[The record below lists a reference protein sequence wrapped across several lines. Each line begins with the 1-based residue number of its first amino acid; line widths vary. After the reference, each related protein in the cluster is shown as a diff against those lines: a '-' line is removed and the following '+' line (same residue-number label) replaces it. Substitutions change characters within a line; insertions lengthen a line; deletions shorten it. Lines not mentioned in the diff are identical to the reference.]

1 MAEKVIKVKVDKTG
15 AAKDL
20 KGLNDQLKGVGLQ
33 ASRFNQE
40 IKNASGGLG
49 SLRGVAQ
56 SAGYQLQ
63 DVAVQLQAGTNAF
76 VVFGQQGS
84 QFASAFGPGGAVIGA
99 IIAVG
104 AALAGVLATSSD
116 TAKKSID
123 DLIESADELGEKQKA
138 LLQVRL
144 GDAISELIDPAAE
157 ASARIT
163 VLTQDLDK
171 QRGILQKLNDG
182 TARGWLTDLVL
193 SADDVEKKI
202 ADLERELIDA
212 NASLEEIEM
221 KTNKYRE
228 ALEALRDG
236 TLGTEDAQKKLK
248 KAFDDIVETY
258 TLQTEL
264 LGKAEKEQAKIIA
277 NSRLG
282 ADATDEQRQKVESLI
297 DAYYEEKAAIDAA
310 EESRQ
315 RELDARRENE
325 KALER
330 QEKALES
337 WFEKIG
343 FYNMSATELNDAW
356 RQSEIEKAQEWFEL
370 NKEKTEEYRKAV
382 NDINKKWATNDTKI
396 KEDEQR
402 KQEAIDK
409 KAKDEEIKRNRE
421 TFGILADSARVFA
434 GEQSGI
440 YKTMFAVQQ
449 AYNIATTRS
458 DSIAAIA
465 KAWNSAPF
473 PANLPAVATTTVE
486 TGLLTS
492 ALSTI
497 TPSRQT
503 GGYMNSNTPYQVGGG
518 AHAADPEIYSSGGKD
533 YLIDSSA
540 GKMTRL
546 DKSSSSATGQ
556 VNFQLI
562 NNGQPVDA
570 QVTSDSVD
578 EQGVRRIVAEMTP
591 QIMGREM
598 GDKYS
603 VANQARKR
611 WEQPK
616 ESYS

>member
-1 MAEKVIKVKVDKTG
+1 MAEKTVKVKVDATG
-15 AAKDL
+15 ARRETQQLQKDF
-20 KGLNDQLKGVGLQ
+20 KATATQ
-33 ASRFNQE
+33 ASAMNTQ

-63 DVAVQLQAGTNAF
+63 DVAVQAQAGTDAF
-76 VVFGQQGS
+76 IILGQQGS
-84 QFASAFGPGGAVIGA
+84 QFVSSFGPGGAVIGA
-99 IIAVG
+99 VIAVG

-315 RELDARRENE
+315 RELDTRKENE

-343 FYNMSATELNDAW
+343 FYNLSATELNDAW
-356 RQSEIEKAQEWFEL
+356 RQSELEKLEEWRAL
-370 NKEKTEEYRKAV
+370 NLEKEDEYNAAFF
-382 NDINKKWATNDTKI
+382 DINKKWADNNAKL
-396 KEDEQR
+396 KADEQS
-402 KQEAIDK
+402 KQEKLDK
-409 KAKDEEIKRNRE
+409 EAAKNRQE
-421 TFGILADSARVFA
+421 AL
-434 GEQSGI
+434 QSG
-440 YKTMFAVQQ
+440 FDALDSL
-449 AYNIATTRS
+449 ASATESRS
-458 DSIAAIA
+458 DTINAIVKGSAVFQATANMWLAASQALALPGDVTLPQKIASYAA
-465 KAWNSAPF
+465 VLSAG
-473 PANLPAVATTTVE
+473 AGIVSSVSNL
-486 TGLLTS
+486 S
-492 ALSTI
+492 
-497 TPSRQT
+497 PSRQV
-503 GGYMNSNTPYQVGGG
+503 GGYMNSNTPYQIGGG
-518 AHAADPEIYSSGGKD
+518 AHTSDPEIYSSGGKD
-533 YLIDSSA
+533 YLVDSSA

-546 DKSSSSATGQ
+546 DKSSSSAAGS

-562 NNGQPVDA
+562 NNGSPVDA
-570 QVTSDSVD
+570 QITSDSVD

-591 QIMGREM
+591 QIMSKEM

-603 VANQARKR
+603 PANQARKR
-611 WEQPK
+611 WEKPQ

>member
-1 MAEKVIKVKVDKTG
+1 MAEKTVRVKVDATG
-15 AAKDL
+15 ARRETQQLQKDF
-20 KGLNDQLKGVGLQ
+20 KATATQ
-33 ASRFNQE
+33 ATAMNTQ

-104 AALAGVLATSSD
+104 AALAGVLATSSE

-123 DLIESADELGEKQKA
+123 DLIESADELGDKQKA

-171 QRGILQKLNDG
+171 QRGILERLNDG

-193 SADDVEKKI
+193 SAEDVEKKI
-202 ADLERELIDA
+202 SDLERELIDA

-264 LGKAEKEQAKIIA
+264 LGRTEKEQAKIIA

-282 ADATDEQRQKVESLI
+282 AEATDEQRQKVESLI
-297 DAYYEEKAAIDAA
+297 DIYYQEKAAIDAA

-315 RELDARRENE
+315 RELDAREE
-325 KALER
+325 QTKALER
-330 QEKALES
+330 QEKALQS
-337 WFEKIG
+337 WFEKIE
-343 FYNMSATELNDAW
+343 FYNLSASELNDAW
-356 RQSEIEKAQEWFEL
+356 RQSELEKLEEWRAL
-370 NKEKTEEYRKAV
+370 NLEKEDEYNAAFF
-382 NDINKKWATNDTKI
+382 DINKKWADNNAKL
-396 KEDEQR
+396 KEQEQD
-402 KQEAIDK
+402 KQAKLDKEA
-409 KAKDEEIKRNRE
+409 AKNRQDA
-421 TFGILADSARVFA
+421 L
-434 GEQSGI
+434 QSG
-440 YKTMFAVQQ
+440 FDALD
-449 AYNIATTRS
+449 ALASATESRS
-458 DSIAAIA
+458 DTVNSIVKGSAVFQATANMWLAASQALALPGDVTLPQKIA
-465 KAWNSAPF
+465 SYAAVLSAG
-473 PANLPAVATTTVE
+473 AGIVSSVSNL
-486 TGLLTS
+486 S
-492 ALSTI
+492 
-497 TPSRQT
+497 PSRQT
-503 GGYMNSNTPYQVGGG
+503 GGYMMSNTPYQVGGG
-518 AHAADPEIYSSGGKD
+518 AHSTDPEIYSSGGKD
-533 YLIDSSA
+533 YLIDSGA

-546 DKSSSSATGQ
+546 GNGGGSSAMGQ

-611 WEQPK
+611 WEQPQ

>member
-1 MAEKVIKVKVDKTG
+1 MAEKTVRVKVDATG
-15 AAKDL
+15 ARRETQQLQKDF
-20 KGLNDQLKGVGLQ
+20 KATATQ
-33 ASRFNQE
+33 ATAMNTQ

-63 DVAVQLQAGTNAF
+63 DVAVQLQAGTSAF
-76 VVFGQQGS
+76 VVLGQQGS

-104 AALAGVLATSSD
+104 AALAGVLATSSE

-123 DLIESADELGEKQKA
+123 DLIESADELGDKQKA

-171 QRGILQKLNDG
+171 QRGILERLNDG

-193 SADDVEKKI
+193 SAEDVEKKI
-202 ADLERELIDA
+202 SDLERELVDA

-264 LGKAEKEQAKIIA
+264 LGRTEKEQAKIIA

-282 ADATDEQRQKVESLI
+282 SEATDEQRQKVESLI
-297 DAYYEEKAAIDAA
+297 DIYYQEKAAIDAA

-315 RELDARRENE
+315 RELDAREE
-325 KALER
+325 QAKALER
-330 QEKALES
+330 QEKALQS
-337 WFEKIG
+337 WFEKIE
-343 FYNMSATELNDAW
+343 FYNLSASELNDAW
-356 RQSEIEKAQEWFEL
+356 RQSELEKLEEWRAL
-370 NKEKTEEYRKAV
+370 NLEKEDEYNAAFF
-382 NDINKKWATNDTKI
+382 DINKKWADNNAKL
-396 KEDEQR
+396 KEQEQD
-402 KQEAIDK
+402 KQAKLDKEA
-409 KAKDEEIKRNRE
+409 AKNRQDA
-421 TFGILADSARVFA
+421 L
-434 GEQSGI
+434 QSG
-440 YKTMFAVQQ
+440 FDALD
-449 AYNIATTRS
+449 ALAAATESRS
-458 DSIAAIA
+458 DTVNSIVKGSAVFQATANMWLAASQALALPGDVTLPQKIA
-465 KAWNSAPF
+465 SYAAVLSAG
-473 PANLPAVATTTVE
+473 AGIVSSVSNL
-486 TGLLTS
+486 S
-492 ALSTI
+492 
-497 TPSRQT
+497 PSRQA
-503 GGYMNSNTPYQVGGG
+503 GGYMMSNTPYQVGGG
-518 AHAADPEIYSSGGKD
+518 AHSTDPEIYSSGGKD

-546 DKSSSSATGQ
+546 GSGGGSSAMGQ

-611 WEQPK
+611 WEQPQ

>member
-1 MAEKVIKVKVDKTG
+1 MAEKTVRVKVDATG
-15 AAKDL
+15 ARRETQQLQKDF
-20 KGLNDQLKGVGLQ
+20 KATATQ
-33 ASRFNQE
+33 ASAMNTQ

-63 DVAVQLQAGTNAF
+63 DVAVQAQAGTDAF
-76 VVFGQQGS
+76 IILGQQGS
-84 QFASAFGPGGAVIGA
+84 QFVSSFGPGGAVIGA
-99 IIAVG
+99 VIAVG

-163 VLTQDLDK
+163 VLAQELDK
-171 QRGILQKLNDG
+171 QRGVLQRLNDG

-212 NASLEEIEM
+212 SASLEEIEM

-315 RELDARRENE
+315 RELDTRRENE

-337 WFEKIG
+337 WFGKIG

-356 RQSEIEKAQEWFEL
+356 RQRELEKLEEWRAL
-370 NKEKTEEYRKAV
+370 NLDKEEEYNSAFF
-382 NDINKKWATNDTKI
+382 DINKKWADNNAKLKD
-396 KEDEQR
+396 KENKEELKKKKAQNKELKDSVAAGV
-402 KQEAIDK
+402 EAIDALNNAAEGRSE
-409 KAKDEEIKRNRE
+409 KANAIVK
-421 TFGILADSARVFA
+421 GAAVF
-434 GEQSGI
+434 
-440 YKTMFAVQQ
+440 Q
-449 AYNIATTRS
+449 ATANLYA
-458 DSIAAIA
+458 AAI
-465 KAWNSAPF
+465 SAMNAPDSVTVAQKF
-473 PANLPAVATTTVE
+473 ANYAAVITAGG
-486 TGLLTS
+486 GLISSLNN
-492 ALSTI
+492 LS
-497 TPSRQT
+497 PSRQT
-503 GGYMNSNTPYQVGGG
+503 GGYMNSNTPYQIGGG
-518 AHAADPEIYSSGGKD
+518 AHSTDPEIYSSGGKD
-533 YLIDSSA
+533 YLIDSGA

-546 DKSSSSATGQ
+546 GSGGGSSAMGQ
-556 VNFQLI
+556 VNFRLI

-598 GDKYS
+598 ADKYS
-603 VANQARKR
+603 VANQGRRR
-611 WEQPK
+611 WEQPQ